1 MGEEEAYFIGSMPM
15 RMKTE
20 IIGRST
26 FKVTVT
32 SEEMDILD
40 ITFDEINE
48 TSSGTAAFFDFIITG
63 IAVETDID
71 LSSEQLCIE
80 AFRTADGC
88 IFYISAPFADIPLPF
103 PENENICAVFETEYP
118 SDLLGAS
125 KQLSAFSDEI
135 VESSLYCLKKKIR
148 LAVRLPAKYL
158 TAVRMIFGEYGS
170 YLGRSECVLAATA
183 EHFRLLWDKNAIE
196 RLSSL

>member
-1 MGEEEAYFIGSMPM
+1 MFM

-40 ITFDEINE
+40 MTFDEINE
-48 TSSGTAAFFDFIITG
+48 TSSDTAAFFDFILTG
-63 IAVETDID
+63 IAAETDID

-103 PENENICAVFETEYP
+103 YKDENICAVFETEDP
-118 SDLLGAS
+118 SDLLMAS
-125 KQLSAFSDEI
+125 KRLSAFSDEI
-135 VESSLYCLKKKIR
+135 SESNLYCLKKKIR
-148 LAVRLPAKYL
+148 LTVRIPAKCL
-158 TAVRMIFGEYGS
+158 TAARMIFGEYGS
-170 YLGRSECVLAATA
+170 YLGRSESIIAATA
-183 EHFRLLWDKNAIE
+183 EHFRLLLDKNAVE